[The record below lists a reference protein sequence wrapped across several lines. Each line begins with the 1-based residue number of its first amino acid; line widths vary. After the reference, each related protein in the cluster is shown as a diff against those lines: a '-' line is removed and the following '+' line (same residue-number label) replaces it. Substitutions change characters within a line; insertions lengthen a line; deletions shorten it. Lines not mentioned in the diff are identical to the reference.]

1 MPGIIESVAL
11 IVSSLATTTFAANAL
26 YLGTYAALSAG
37 LAFGVSA
44 IQGMFVDKPK
54 VPKPDDGSYNLKQS
68 VPSLAYVLGRTK
80 KGGDYVFLE
89 EKNGTAYHII
99 VWAGHRIQ
107 GFVSHY
113 LHDDKATLN
122 VDGGVT
128 EPGHYDK
135 DGVSFV
141 HIKTRLG
148 LNAETAYSEVVT
160 AFPTI
165 WNNNCRGDGLASVL
179 MTCRTVDQKEFM
191 DVYPNQMPEHSAVGD
206 GALLYDP
213 RKDSTQGGSGSHR
226 YTNPN
231 TWEFSKNLA
240 LMRLWHLCHPV
251 GGKMAYENMYLPDWA
266 NAANVCDQNVT
277 NRSGGTEKRYHGGFW
292 FRASNDPIEV
302 GRIMDEAAELVVYER
317 ADGKIGV
324 HAGEFVT
331 PDVRLTAENTYS
343 IRVDKNKRR
352 ANTVLGVRGR
362 YVNTAKDFIT
372 EDAAIYGDPYAVID
386 DNTERT
392 QTFENAAIQSH
403 NHCQRKQKLKYIR
416 ANARKVSVVADYT
429 AEGVRDLPYRR
440 FVTVHYPSRGLA
452 EATIEI
458 TSSVTIDLRN
468 MRVSFAGIIVSS
480 SLYAFNAATEEGEP
494 GESVEPLPDVGVPV
508 PTNFDPTI
516 QTEVV
521 SGGATAAF
529 ILATWDFVDDTLT
542 YEMEYDR
549 TSGSTGVQ
557 SAFSQAGETQV
568 RSGYLVDGEEYKVRL
583 RAWGGGTKSE
593 WTDYVLLTA
602 TADPVA
608 PAPVT
613 AVSVDVSTPGEA
625 EFGWTA
631 PNSSNYFACRIYI
644 NTVDDLGTATLVA
657 TEYGPPSATDLRVVT
672 SLAAGTYYGWLVAI
686 NPSGKPTN
694 PADNDVATGAFT
706 VT

>member
-1 MPGIIESVAL
+1 MPGVIESLAL
-11 IVSSLATTTFAANAL
+11 IVSSLATTTLAANAL
-26 YLGTYAALSAG
+26 YLGTYALATAA
-37 LAFGVSA
+37 LAFGASA
-44 IQGMFVDKPK
+44 LQGMFVDKPK

-68 VPSLAYVLGRTK
+68 VPSLTYVLGRTK

-89 EKNGTAYHII
+89 EKAGTAYHVI
-99 VWAGHRIQ
+99 VWAGHRIH
-107 GFVSHY
+107 GFVQHY
-113 LHDDKATLN
+113 LHDEKATLD
-122 VDGGVT
+122 VDGWVT
-128 EPGHYDK
+128 SPAHFGGGGYK
-135 DGVSFV
+135 IVR
-141 HIKTRLG
+141 ILTRLG
-148 LNAETAYSEVVT
+148 LNAETAYSDVVT
-160 AFPTI
+160 AFSTI
-165 WNNNCRGDGLASVL
+165 WNNNCRGDGLASVR
-179 MTCRTVDQKEFM
+179 MSCRTVDQKEFL
-191 DVYPNQMPEHSAVGD
+191 DRYPNQMPEHSAVGD

-213 RKDSTQGGSGSHR
+213 RKDSTQGGMGSHR
-226 YTNPN
+226 TNNPN

-251 GGKMAYENMYLPDWA
+251 GGKMAYENMYMPDWA

-331 PDVRLTAENTYS
+331 PDVRLDATAVFS

-362 YVNTAKDFIT
+362 YVNTSKDYIT
-372 EDAAIYGDPYAVID
+372 EDAAIYGDPYAVVD

-392 QTFENAAIQSH
+392 RTFDNAAIQSH
-403 NHCQRKQKLKYIR
+403 NHCQRKQKLTFVR
-416 ANARKVSVVADYT
+416 ANARRVSVVADYT
-429 AEGVRDLPYRR
+429 ADGVRDIPYRR

-452 EATIEI
+452 EAVVEI

-468 MRVSFAGIIVSS
+468 MRISFSGILVSA
-480 SLYAFNAATEEGEP
+480 SLYSFNAATEEGEP
-494 GESVEPLPDVGVPV
+494 GESVEPLPDEGVPV
-508 PTNFDPTI
+508 PTGFVPTI

-529 ILATWDFVDDTLT
+529 INATWTFVDDALT
-542 YEMEYDR
+542 YELEYDR

-557 SAFSQAGETQV
+557 SVFSVAGDTQV
-568 RSGYLVDGEEYKVRL
+568 RSGYLVDGEEYRVRL

-608 PAPVT
+608 PGPVT
-613 AVSVDVSTPGEA
+613 GVSVDVSTPSEA

-644 NTVDDLGTATLVA
+644 NTVDNLGTATLAA

-672 SLAAGTYYGWLVAI
+672 SLAAGTYYGWLRSI
-686 NPSGKPTN
+686 NPSGIAGT
-694 PADNDVATGAFT
+694 AVATGAFV